1 MSRLLGLTLIACLG
15 AGCFQD
21 STQQHSTFLPLNNYQ
36 STFQVVRSCRLNV
49 SHSNQY
55 QLVLADPVFA
65 ADPYT
70 TGTYPLPAG
79 SVVVAEEHGNDPSC
93 NSLMGYYL
101 MAKEKPGYASTAGDW
116 HWQELD
122 SNQRVSQDGRLTTC
136 SSCHGG
142 PLCSNGT
149 HDYLCLPP

>member
-1 MSRLLGLTLIACLG
+1 MSHLIGLTLIACLG

-21 STQQHSTFLPLNNYQ
+21 STQQHSTFLPLTYKSTYQ
-36 STFQVVRSCRLNV
+36 TVRSCRLV
-49 SHSNQY
+49 VAHSNQY
-55 QLVLADPVFA
+55 QVVLADPIYA

-70 TGTYPLPAG
+70 NGPYPLPAG
-79 SVVVAEEHGNDPSC
+79 SVVVAEQHGSDSSC

-122 SNQRVSQDGRLTTC
+122 SNQRVIQDGRLTTC
-136 SSCHGG
+136 SSCHAQ
-142 PLCSNGT
+142 PPCN
-149 HDYLCLPP
+149 DYLCSPP